1 MQAVVGTIGMVTAT
15 SVVNSIT
22 TLSSNIFSL
31 VGHIKL
37 TKDIHYNDIIKILNK
52 TDIEATIKLLHT
64 VIVEIPEY
72 YNNCYSVV
80 IALKDVQDIISFIED
95 ELKEIQNKIRY
106 NSQIYFMANWRSYDC
121 KDNLDSIE
129 TKVAIL
135 DRRRDNL
142 FKILDV
148 FKNIDIKNNN
158 IKNNSEEKKEII
170 KKIIDDHNKFKKD
183 NVNVFSGFEIITT
196 K

>member
-80 IALKDVQDIISFIED
+80 IALKDVQDIISSIED
-95 ELKEIQNKIRY
+95 ELKEIQNKVRY

-158 IKNNSEEKKEII
+158 EEKKEII
-170 KKIIDDHNKFKKD
+170 KKIIDDHNKLK
-183 NVNVFSGFEIITT
+183 NENTLSGFEIIT
-196 K
+196 KN